1 MTAIR
6 SVSRA
11 VLLLLGF
18 TFTCTFTGAAFA
30 QGYPARPVTFI
41 VPWPPGGSTDL
52 SMRAIA
58 TIAERHLGQ
67 RIVIENRPGV
77 SGTMGAVQLSQNAKP
92 DGYTISQ
99 MPITVFRLPHMMK
112 TAFDP
117 MSDFTWVIH
126 LTGYTFGV
134 VVRSDSPWKTWGEL
148 IAYAKANPGKLTYAT
163 PGNGTSLHITM
174 EDIAQREGI
183 TWLQVP
189 FKGFAEGN
197 TALLGGHVMAH
208 ADSTGWAELVD
219 TGRLRLLSTWG
230 AQRTKR
236 WPAVPTLM
244 DLGYLIVSNSPYGL
258 AGPKG
263 MDPAVVKVL
272 HDAFKKALEDPE
284 YQKTLDKFDQ
294 EAFYL
299 NSADYAAHA
308 RKTYGEEREAVKRLG
323 LKM

>member
-1 MTAIR
+1 MKAILAFSLLCA
-6 SVSRA
+6 SVVCS
-11 VLLLLGF
+11 
-18 TFTCTFTGAAFA
+18 A
-30 QGYPARPVTFI
+30 QTYPNRPVTFI

-52 SMRAIA
+52 AMRSISV
-58 TIAERHLGQ
+58 IAEKHLGQ
-67 RIVIENRPGV
+67 RVIIENKPGV
-77 SGTMGAVQLSQNAKP
+77 TGTLGAQALAQGAKP

-117 MSDFTWVIH
+117 STDFTYIIH

-134 VVRSDSPWKTWGEL
+134 VVRADSPWKTWGDL
-148 IAYAKANPGKLTYAT
+148 VAYAKANPGKLTYAT

-174 EDIAQREGI
+174 ENIAQTLGI
-183 TWLQVP
+183 KWVQVP
-189 FKGFAEGN
+189 FKGYADAAQ
-197 TALLGGHVMAH
+197 ALLGGHVDVH
-208 ADSTGWAELVD
+208 SDSTGWAEQVNS
-219 TGRLRLLSTWG
+219 GRLRLLVTWG

-236 WPAVPTLM
+236 WPNVPTLKE
-244 DLGYLIVSNSPYGL
+244 LGHPIVSNSPFGI

-284 YQKTLDKFDQ
+284 FQKTLEKFDQ
-294 EAFYL
+294 EPYYL
-299 NSADYAAHA
+299 GSADYAALVK
-308 RKTYGEEREAVKRLG
+308 KTIEEERVAIQRLG